1 MDTRDLQTFLSAMR
15 QLNFSR
21 TAEELHMSVSAVSR
35 SVQRLE
41 EELDCTLFDRD
52 RRGMRPTSAAGEL
65 ARTAQSIASDWA
77 ALQSSV
83 AAGSDLSGELRI
95 YCSVTAT
102 HQLLSPLISAY
113 RQAYPG
119 VRIRLTT
126 GDQADGVDRVAS
138 GDADVAVVA
147 RPESLAH
154 HLSFRL
160 LATSKMMFYAPRVDS
175 EVSRALQGPEIDR
188 ISKAKSL
195 PWILPERGVSRDLIQ
210 RWLGQRYGQQ
220 PEVYARVAG
229 HEAIAAMVS
238 LGLGVAVL
246 PQLVVDASA
255 AAAQVVSADPG
266 DDIPTLAIGLCARTG
281 RLRDP
286 VVDALWKTAP

>member
-1 MDTRDLQTFLSAMR
+1 MDTRDLQTFLSVMR
-15 QLNFSR
+15 HLNFSR
-21 TAEELHMSVSAVSR
+21 TADELHMSVSAVSR

-41 EELDCTLFDRD
+41 EELDCSLFDRD
-52 RRGMRPTSAAGEL
+52 RRGIRPTSAAGEL
-65 ARTAQSIASDWA
+65 VRTAEGIASDWA
-77 ALQSSV
+77 ALQTSV

-102 HQLLSPLISAY
+102 HRLLSPLISAY
-113 RQAYPG
+113 RRAYPG

-126 GDQADGVDRVAS
+126 GDQADGVERVAS

-147 RPESLAH
+147 KPESLANQ
-154 HLSFRL
+154 LSFRL
-160 LATSKMMFYAPRVDS
+160 LATSKMMFYAPKIECD
-175 EVSRALQGPEIDR
+175 VSRALKGPENIR
-188 ISKAKSL
+188 ITKAEAL
-195 PWILPERGVSRDLIQ
+195 PWILPERGVSRDLIE
-210 RWLGQRYGQQ
+210 RWLSQRYGHQ

-255 AAAQVVSADPG
+255 AASRVVSADPG
-266 DDIPTLAIGLCARTG
+266 EDMPTLAIGLCARTG

-286 VVDALWKTAP
+286 VVVALWETVS